1 MKFLYYSNVAILSFS
16 LTVLGGILRMFAVHP
31 SILYTGLLVAFTIL
45 ILGLLPYR
53 IRSRNPFT
61 TEFLAIFAALTL
73 GSITWF

>member
-1 MKFLYYSNVAILSFS
+1 
-16 LTVLGGILRMFAVHP
+16 MFAVHP